1 MRGPSPLIC
10 ISMAIQPCLSAAT
23 QPAAQQPIRQDVVG
37 ERGGTHPLT
46 LRPWAAKSISLQ
58 GVLMASAPLP
68 LGPAPIQF
76 GTDGWRGVLGVDI
89 TVERLLPVATAAA
102 QELAHRAPEGLDSR
116 TVVIGYDRRFLAPE
130 LAEAIAAAVR
140 GCELEP
146 LLTDTAVP
154 TPACSWA
161 VVERQALGALV
172 ITASHNPPE
181 WLGLKIKGPFGGSV
195 EGDFTAAVERRLA
208 AGGITTPIQTEVARF
223 PGRDEHLNGL
233 RRKLDLAPI
242 MAGLK
247 AMKLKVIVDPMHG
260 SAAGCVSDL
269 FGPASAGWIEEIR
282 SERNPLFGGNPPE
295 PLAPYLQ
302 ELIAAVRAST
312 AAGTPAVGLV
322 FDGDGDRIAAI
333 DETGRFCSTQLLMP
347 LLIDHLARARALPGS
362 IVKTV
367 SGSDLMRLVA
377 EAQGRDVL
385 ELAVGFKY
393 IAAEMLAGDVLIGG
407 EESGGVGF
415 GMHLPERDALYAAVL
430 VLEALVEGGQPLGA
444 RLTALQ
450 NQHGGASH
458 YDRLDLRLAN
468 MEARERLEQ
477 ILAKATPKTV
487 AGENVREVIR
497 TDGIKLRMGPSHWLM
512 LRFSGTEPLLRLYCE
527 APDVDRVH
535 AVLAWAQHFAEAA

>member
-1 MRGPSPLIC
+1 
-10 ISMAIQPCLSAAT
+10 
-23 QPAAQQPIRQDVVG
+23 
-37 ERGGTHPLT
+37 
-46 LRPWAAKSISLQ
+46 
-58 GVLMASAPLP
+58 MASAPLP

-195 EGDFTAAVERRLA
+195 EGDFTAAVERRLD
-208 AGGITTPIQTEVARF
+208 AGGITIPIQAEVARF
-223 PGRDEHLNGL
+223 PGREEHLNGL

-269 FGPASAGWIEEIR
+269 FGPAGAGWIEEIR
-282 SERNPLFGGNPPE
+282 SERDPLFGGHPPE

-302 ELIAAVRAST
+302 QLIAAVRTST

-393 IAAEMLAGDVLIGG
+393 IAAEMLAGEVLIGG

-450 NQHGGASH
+450 DQHGGASH

-468 MEARERLEQ
+468 MEARQRLEQ
-477 ILAKATPKTV
+477 ILAKATPKAV
-487 AGENVREVIR
+487 AGEAVQEVIR

-527 APDVDRVH
+527 GPDPDRVH

>member
-1 MRGPSPLIC
+1 
-10 ISMAIQPCLSAAT
+10 
-23 QPAAQQPIRQDVVG
+23 
-37 ERGGTHPLT
+37 
-46 LRPWAAKSISLQ
+46 
-58 GVLMASAPLP
+58 MASAPLP

-195 EGDFTAAVERRLA
+195 EGDFTAAVERRLD
-208 AGGITTPIQTEVARF
+208 AGGITIPIQAEVARF
-223 PGRDEHLNGL
+223 PGREEHLNGL

-269 FGPASAGWIEEIR
+269 FGPAGAGWIEEIR
-282 SERNPLFGGNPPE
+282 SERDPLFGGHPPE

-302 ELIAAVRAST
+302 QLIAAVRTST
-312 AAGTPAVGLV
+312 AAGTPAVGIV

-393 IAAEMLAGDVLIGG
+393 IAAEMLTGDVLIGG

-450 NQHGGASH
+450 DQHGGASH

-468 MEARERLEQ
+468 MEARQRLEQ
-477 ILAKATPKTV
+477 ILAKATPKAV
-487 AGENVREVIR
+487 AGEAVHEVIR

-527 APDVDRVH
+527 GPDPDRVH

>member
-1 MRGPSPLIC
+1 
-10 ISMAIQPCLSAAT
+10 
-23 QPAAQQPIRQDVVG
+23 
-37 ERGGTHPLT
+37 
-46 LRPWAAKSISLQ
+46 
-58 GVLMASAPLP
+58 MASAPLP

-195 EGDFTAAVERRLA
+195 EGDFTAAVERRLD
-208 AGGITTPIQTEVARF
+208 AGGITIPIQAEVARF
-223 PGRDEHLNGL
+223 PGREEHLNGL

-269 FGPASAGWIEEIR
+269 FGPAGAGWIEEIR
-282 SERNPLFGGNPPE
+282 SERDPLFGGHPPE

-302 ELIAAVRAST
+302 QLIAAVRTST
-312 AAGTPAVGLV
+312 AAGTPAVGIV

-450 NQHGGASH
+450 DQHGGASH

-468 MEARERLEQ
+468 MEARQRLEQ
-477 ILAKATPKTV
+477 ILAKATPKAV
-487 AGENVREVIR
+487 AGEAVQEVIR

-527 APDVDRVH
+527 GPDPDRVH

>member
-1 MRGPSPLIC
+1 
-10 ISMAIQPCLSAAT
+10 
-23 QPAAQQPIRQDVVG
+23 
-37 ERGGTHPLT
+37 
-46 LRPWAAKSISLQ
+46 
-58 GVLMASAPLP
+58 MASAPLP

-195 EGDFTAAVERRLA
+195 EGDFTAAVERRLD
-208 AGGITTPIQTEVARF
+208 AGGITIPIQAEVARF
-223 PGRDEHLNGL
+223 PGREEHLNGL

-269 FGPASAGWIEEIR
+269 FGPAGAGWIEEIR
-282 SERNPLFGGNPPE
+282 SERDPLFGGHPPE

-302 ELIAAVRAST
+302 QLIAAVRTST
-312 AAGTPAVGLV
+312 AAGTPAVGIV

-450 NQHGGASH
+450 DQHGGASH

-468 MEARERLEQ
+468 MEARQRLEQ
-477 ILAKATPKTV
+477 ILTKATPKAV
-487 AGENVREVIR
+487 AGEAVQEVIR

-527 APDVDRVH
+527 GPDPDRVH